1 MVVAVTVVTMVSAV
15 VLVAM
20 TDVVV
25 KKITA
30 ATKFL

>member
-1 MVVAVTVVTMVSAV
+1 MVVAVTVVTQGSVV

-20 TDVVV
+20 TDVVA

-30 ATKFL
+30 ATKFF

>member
-1 MVVAVTVVTMVSAV
+1 MVVALTVVTQGSAV
-15 VLVAM
+15 VLVAVM
-20 TDVVV
+20 DVVA

>member
-1 MVVAVTVVTMVSAV
+1 MVVTLVSAV

-30 ATKFL
+30 ATKHFEQ